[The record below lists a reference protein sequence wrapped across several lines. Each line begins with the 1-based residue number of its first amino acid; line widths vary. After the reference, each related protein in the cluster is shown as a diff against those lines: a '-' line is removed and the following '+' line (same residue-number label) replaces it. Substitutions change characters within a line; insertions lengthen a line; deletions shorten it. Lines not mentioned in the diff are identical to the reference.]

1 MKKSQKIIVLLAAVL
16 IGVYALGLTSFT
28 TFMAVSSIKGG
39 SASAPQ
45 SGNTASASGGDVS
58 VPDSG
63 SANQAASPV
72 SSSTGSGTSAASGT
86 QQQGSQTAAKPSD
99 NEVTAAK
106 DGKTPSKTADDKSK
120 PAPDKKSAAQHQ
132 TYPVIIPD
140 KELINGIQP
149 VDINQFDPDPSNW
162 TTQQIVD
169 YYKFGMAMEDNADVM
184 TDQSFELTGKLEG
197 KASILNGPVQLAMKL
212 AAQPY
217 NALTG
222 GYWAIE
228 PSDLKSADAHREGDY
243 IVINLYPLD
252 QTDGPNGDEH
262 EGTVGHVVNVVQGID
277 DFIGY
282 VEENFSILNAKYD
295 EDSVVLKYTNAYAKD
310 VKINTRTGKM
320 ESGTWGYDVDIYLDH
335 CSMAGIEFD
344 NFHTAMRWKCWYPVA
359 D

>member
-1 MKKSQKIIVLLAAVL
+1 MMITAAKRNANAGTEV
-16 IGVYALGLTSFT
+16 IYRQVDANGN
-28 TFMAVSSIKGG
+28 AVNNGG
-39 SASAPQ
+39 SQNSGTPVNNNAQNNTPANNNSS
-45 SGNTASASGGDVS
+45 SGNNNT
-58 VPDSG
+58 P
-63 SANQAASPV
+63 ANNK
-72 SSSTGSGTSAASGT
+72 T
-86 QQQGSQTAAKPSD
+86 QQQ
-99 NEVTAAK
+99 
-106 DGKTPSKTADDKSK
+106 
-120 PAPDKKSAAQHQ
+120 Q

-184 TDQSFELTGKLEG
+184 TDQSFELIGSLEG
-197 KASILNGPVQLAMKL
+197 KASILNGPVKLAMKL

-222 GYWAIE
+222 GYWDLQ

-243 IVINLYPLD
+243 IVINLYPLE
-252 QTDGPNGDEH
+252 QTDGPNGNEH

-277 DFIGY
+277 GFIAY

-295 EDSVVLKYTNAYAKD
+295 DDSVVLQYSNAYAKD
-310 VKINTRTGKM
+310 VKINTKTGKM

-335 CSMAGIEFD
+335 CSMAGIEFE
-344 NFHTAMRWKCWYPVA
+344 NFHTAMRWKCWYPVV